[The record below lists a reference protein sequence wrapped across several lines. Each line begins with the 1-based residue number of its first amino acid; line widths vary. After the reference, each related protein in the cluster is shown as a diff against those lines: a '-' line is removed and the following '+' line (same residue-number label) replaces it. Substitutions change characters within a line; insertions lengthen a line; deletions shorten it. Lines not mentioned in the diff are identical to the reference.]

1 MTPAAQITVFA
12 GMRSVAPPC
21 ASTVTLSS
29 SMSTT
34 VWPSSGVTP
43 RCSSARAAF
52 ADSDCG
58 KVVRTRSAISTRSTR
73 PARGSITRK
82 SRRSVSRASSP
93 IWPAISTPV
102 GPAPTTTKVSQAR
115 RLSSSVSSS
124 AASKALRIWARTA
137 SALSND
143 FTSWANSFQSSC
155 PK

>member
-1 MTPAAQITVFA
+1 MTVFA
-12 GMRSVAPPC
+12 GMRSVVPC

-34 VWPSSGVTP
+34 VWLSSGVTP
-43 RCSSARAAF
+43 RCSSERDAF
-52 ADSDCG
+52 SESDGG
-58 KVVRTRSAISTRSTR
+58 KVVSTRSAISTSSTR

-115 RLSSSVSSS
+115 RRSSSVSSS
-124 AASKALRIWARTA
+124 AASKALRICARTA
-137 SALSND
+137 SALSSD
-143 FTSWANSFQSSC
+143 FTSWAYSSHSSW